1 MYKRQIKDVA
11 GDMTYKVILETPQFN
26 DEELKIACELCI
38 DGGADF
44 VKTGTGTLGA
54 TDVHTIEVISKA
66 LKGRAKIKASGGIRT
81 LETVDAMLDL
91 GVARFGIG
99 MNSAI
104 KLFEAANNR

>member
-1 MYKRQIKDVA
+1 M
-11 GDMTYKVILETPQFN
+11 
-26 DEELKIACELCI
+26 
-38 DGGADF
+38 
-44 VKTGTGTLGA
+44 
-54 TDVHTIEVISKA
+54 ISKA